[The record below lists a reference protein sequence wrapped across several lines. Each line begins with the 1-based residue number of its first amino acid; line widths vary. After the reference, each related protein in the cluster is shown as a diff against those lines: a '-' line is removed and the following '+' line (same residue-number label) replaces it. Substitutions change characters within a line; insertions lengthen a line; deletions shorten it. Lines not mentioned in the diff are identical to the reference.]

1 MDVHKN
7 ARLTPRGR
15 EEMVRA
21 VVEQGL
27 TPAQAARRFNTTAKT
42 VSKWV
47 DRYRKQGVA
56 GLRDRSS
63 RPHSSPRQTPPATC
77 QAAETLRRKRHTQSH
92 IAAALSLSLATVSR
106 LMAARGL
113 SRLTAIEPG
122 EPRPR
127 YERETPGELI
137 HIDIKKLGKFWKTGF
152 RITGRKTGH
161 KRSDG
166 AGYEFAHVAID
177 DHSRIARIDLLP
189 DERKESAVLCL
200 ERTVAYFERLGVRV
214 ERVMTDN
221 GSCYRSK
228 AFANACRARAIRY
241 IMTKPYTPQTNGK
254 AERFIQTAL
263 REWAYATAFETSD
276 ERKAALPDWLH
287 RYNCHR
293 PHTSLDKKPPISR
306 IRVTQDNLLQ
316 LHS

>member
-27 TPAQAARRFNTTAKT
+27 TPAQAARRFMTTAKT
-42 VSKWV
+42 VRTWV
-47 DRYRKQGVA
+47 DRYRKQGVT

-63 RPHSSPRQTPPATC
+63 RPHSSPRRTPAAIC
-77 QAAETLRRKRHTQSH
+77 QAAETLRRQRHTQCH
-92 IAAALSLSLATVSR
+92 IASALGLSLATVSR

-113 SRLTAIEPG
+113 GRLAAIEPT

-200 ERTVAYFERLGVRV
+200 ERTVAYFERLGIRV

-221 GSCYRSK
+221 GSCYRSR
-228 AFANACRARAIRY
+228 AFANACRALGIRH

-254 AERFIQTAL
+254 AERVIRTLMDMWHRQISFKDCADRRIQLSRFINFYNTVKPHKSL
-263 REWAYATAFETSD
+263 NNAT
-276 ERKAALPDWLH
+276 P
-287 RYNCHR
+287 Y
-293 PHTSLDKKPPISR
+293 
-306 IRVTQDNLLQ
+306 V
-316 LHS
+316 